1 MRHIPDSVP
10 DADAY
15 EMAMIL
21 IVERCR
27 VKGVEDVPIEVD
39 DMEGAVLDPLR
50 SSGVRSVGSVVEDE
64 AGWAEGVKGIGDDER
79 LDDVREYELSSFAI
93 RLYNDHSR
101 TCVCEGE
108 QVSHS
113 RLRKL
118 AVRLTMTS
126 VTKIAAASKLK

>member
-1 MRHIPDSVP
+1 
-10 DADAY
+10 
-15 EMAMIL
+15 MAMIL
-21 IVERCR
+21 IVERWR

-39 DMEGAVLDPLR
+39 EIEGAVPDPLR
-50 SSGVRSVGSVVEDE
+50 RSGVRSVGSAVEDE

-101 TCVCEGE
+101 TWVCEGE

-118 AVRLTMTS
+118 AVRLTTTS